1 MKDIFRSLKNDLE
14 AIVDKP
20 AALDLIKKKIWPL
33 AQEKKPSIF
42 FEIGDSEEGKDM
54 QKTLQLNH
62 LIKSYLYLLTNS

>member
-1 MKDIFRSLKNDLE
+1 MKDLFRSLISDID

-20 AALDLIKKKIWPL
+20 AALDLVKKKIWPL